1 LGRARS
7 RWARGLRL
15 LRPSHAHTV
24 FTATILL
31 MASTFLSRIVGLVR
45 VQYIV
50 WLFGRGMDA
59 DALNAAFVLPD
70 MISYFLV
77 GGAASITFVTILTRY
92 RETGREAEGERSLSV
107 ILTTMYLV
115 LGAAIMLAEIFA
127 PLYIHWWFNGF
138 DASKAALCVK
148 LTRILLPAQLCFFA
162 GGVFGAVLL
171 VRKQFS
177 VQAVAPLIY
186 GLGTIVGGLL
196 LVRRIG
202 VSSLAIG
209 TLAGAFFGPFLLN
222 WFFARRAGTR
232 YRPILDWRDQGL
244 REWVRLSLPL
254 MVGVSLVT
262 ADGWIILHF
271 ASATSGAV
279 SLMSYAKQ
287 LFSAPISIL
296 AQAAGAASMPFF
308 ASMWSKERHYEF
320 ATGVADAVSR
330 VAALGL
336 LAASGMVALAAP
348 LVELLFLSRRF
359 SAADTREC
367 AAYFAIFSVSLFL
380 WSAQAIY
387 ARAFYAAGNTFVPM
401 LASTVVTVVS
411 WPVYAG
417 LYHLYGAMGLAIASD
432 LGIALQTLTIAVLL
446 HQRRMVSLA
455 GLDYAELGRC
465 LLAALVSGAGVWVV
479 AWGLRSLL
487 GYLGQSQLPAQ
498 IRWTDLGELLA
509 GTLVWVMVAKWVLEK
524 TGSALPRVTM
534 KRLGL
539 G

>member
-1 LGRARS
+1 M
-7 RWARGLRL
+7 
-15 LRPSHAHTV
+15 LRPSHAHTA
-24 FTATILL
+24 FTATVLL
-31 MASTFLSRIVGLVR
+31 MASTFLSRIIGLVR
-45 VQYIV
+45 VKYIV
-50 WLFGRGMDA
+50 WLFGRGVEA

-115 LGAAIMLAEIFA
+115 LGGAIVLAEIFA
-127 PLYIHWWFNGF
+127 PAYIHWWFNGF
-138 DASKAALCVK
+138 DADKAALCVK

-186 GLGTIVGGLL
+186 GLGTILGGVL
-196 LVRRIG
+196 LVKQMG
-202 VSSLAIG
+202 VSSLAVG
-209 TLAGAFFGPFLLN
+209 TVAGAVLGPFLLN
-222 WFFARRAGTR
+222 WFFARRAGTH
-232 YRPILDWRDQGL
+232 YKPILDWHDQGL

-262 ADGWIILHF
+262 ADTWIILHF
-271 ASATSGAV
+271 ASRTSGAV

-287 LFSAPISIL
+287 LFTAPMAML

-308 ASMWSKERHYEF
+308 ASMWSKERHFEF
-320 ATGVADAVSR
+320 ATGVADSVSR

-336 LAASGMVALAAP
+336 LAAGAMTALAAP
-348 LVELLFLSRRF
+348 LVELIFLSARF
-359 SAADTREC
+359 TTTDAREC
-367 AAYFAIFSVSLFL
+367 AAYFAIFSVALFL

-387 ARAFYAAGNTFVPM
+387 ARAFYAAGNTLVPM

-411 WPVYAG
+411 WPLYAG
-417 LYHLYGAMGLAIASD
+417 LFHASGPMGLAVASD

-455 GLDYAELGRC
+455 SLDYAELGRC
-465 LLAALVSGAGVWVV
+465 LLAAVASGAGVWAAV
-479 AWGLRSLL
+479 WGMDGIF
-487 GYLGQSQLPAQ
+487 GYIGWRRLPAQ
-498 IRWTDLGELLA
+498 IRWTDLAVLLA
-509 GTLVWVMVAKWVLEK
+509 GTALWAVVTTLVLEK
-524 TGSALPRVTM
+524 TGSALPRVMM
-534 KRLGL
+534 KRLRL